1 MKHIPAT
8 VQTDLPPVLATRLA
22 EYRESRGFDPEAY
35 LRDKVALINAYAE
48 TYGLTHA
55 ALGVSGGVDS
65 ALAAALLS
73 RSALTPYLVFMP
85 SGDTSGQDEARTRAQ
100 SVADTIGTTLH
111 MVGVD
116 PLVDATHHLV
126 ATMETL
132 PDADRGT
139 WARGQLAANTR
150 ALLLY
155 YLCTTLNDTVENRA
169 VVAGTTN
176 LDEGGWL
183 GYVGKTS
190 DGLVDI
196 QLISDLHKSEV
207 YALAHHLDL
216 PEDVRTA
223 VPTGDMFDSR
233 SDLDVMGATY
243 DYVEL
248 LRPWLLDPEG
258 FNASLDEESA
268 RAWAHGAGN
277 LTGLHSY
284 NAHKY
289 AAASPAVHLDVM
301 DTFIP
306 GGWRTAAWT
315 PATDLRNRVVP
326 LPVLPQTETETQT
339 VAADAVKAGA

>member
-1 MKHIPAT
+1 MKHTPAT
-8 VQTDLPPVLATRLA
+8 VQIDLPPILAERLA
-22 EYRESRGFDPEAY
+22 EYRESRRFDPASY
-35 LRDKVALINAYAE
+35 VRDKVRLINAYAR
-48 TYGLTHA
+48 TYGLSHA

-65 ALAAALLS
+65 AVAAALLAAS
-73 RSALTPYLVFMP
+73 NLTPYLVFMP
-85 SGDTSGQDEARTRAQ
+85 SGDTTGQPEALARAQ
-100 SVADTIGTTLH
+100 SVADALGVPLNT
-111 MVGVD
+111 VGVD
-116 PLVDATHHLV
+116 PLVDATHTTVRSL
-126 ATMETL
+126 ETL
-132 PDADRGT
+132 DDVARGT

-155 YLCTTLNDTVENRA
+155 HLCTVLNDTVENRA

-207 YALAHHLDL
+207 YALANYLAL
-216 PEDVRTA
+216 PDDVRTA
-223 VPTGDMFDSR
+223 VPTGDMFDGR

-248 LRPWLLDPEG
+248 LRPWLLDPHG
-258 FNASLDEESA
+258 FNASLDEDAA
-268 RAWAHGAGN
+268 RAWAKGAGN
-277 LTGLHSY
+277 LTGLHNY

-289 AAASPAVHLDVM
+289 NAASPAVHLDVM

-306 GGWRTAAWT
+306 GGWRTTSWT
-315 PATDLRNRVVP
+315 PGIDRHGSTIP
-326 LPVLPQTETETQT
+326 LPNVSLPAATNTENQTETK
-339 VAADAVKAGA
+339 VGAR